1 MYQVIGNARSRAMRV
16 FWLLEEIEQPYE
28 IIHSGPRGAAITEV
42 NPSGKVPAL
51 LFEGQI
57 IIDSV
62 AIMQFLADRHAA
74 LTYPAGTIE
83 RALQDSF
90 TQFSV
95 DEMDGILWAASKHKF
110 VYPAEYRVP
119 ETLDGAK
126 WDFDRAMGVL
136 ETRLGDNEFVMGE
149 KLTVPDLLLSHCAGW
164 ALGMKFELP
173 GGKLGEYFKRM
184 RARPALKRAMAKASL
199 AAEA

>member
-16 FWLLEEIEQPYE
+16 FWMLEEIGEDYE
-28 IIHSGPRGAAITEV
+28 VIHAAPRSEAISAV

-51 LFEGQI
+51 VVDGQA

-62 AIMQFLADRHAA
+62 AIVQFLADKHDA

-110 VYPAEYRVP
+110 VYPPEFRIAETRA
-119 ETLDGAK
+119 GAE
-126 WDFDRAMGVL
+126 WDFARAMGVL
-136 ETRLGDNEFVMGE
+136 EARLGDNEFVMGE
-149 KLTVPDLLLSHCAGW
+149 KLTVPDLMLSHCAGW
-164 ALGMKFELP
+164 AVGMSFELP
-173 GGKLGEYFKRM
+173 KGKLGDYFKRM
-184 RARPALKRAMAKASL
+184 RARPALKRAIAKASK
-199 AAEA
+199 AAES